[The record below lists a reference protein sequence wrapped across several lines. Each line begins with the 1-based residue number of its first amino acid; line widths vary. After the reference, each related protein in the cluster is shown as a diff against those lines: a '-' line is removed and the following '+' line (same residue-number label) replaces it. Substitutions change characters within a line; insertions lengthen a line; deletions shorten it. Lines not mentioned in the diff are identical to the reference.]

1 MKRRKLPPLK
11 SLEKKLDRVF
21 SEYIRRRDA
30 DEGGTTQCFTCGRLM
45 HWKHEAQ
52 AGHWVKRQHRATR
65 WHPMNVQPQ
74 CAGCNLYKS
83 GAMDEFAGALLNK
96 HGAETIDELLR
107 LKHEPVK
114 HTRADLETMISETE
128 KKIAALPAIHS

>member
-30 DEGGTTQCFTCGRLM
+30 DEGGTAVCVTCGKLYFWRDI
-45 HWKHEAQ
+45 Q
-52 AGHWVKRQHRATR
+52 AGHWVKRQHRALR
-65 WHPMNVQPQ
+65 WDERNVYPQ
-74 CAGCNLYKS
+74 CAAENLYKN
-83 GAMDEFAGALLNK
+83 GAMDEMAAHIIRK

-107 LKHEPVK
+107 LKKTSVK
-114 HTRADLETMISETE
+114 HTRADLETLIAETE